1 MHICKYVK
9 YNEISKCR
17 ARECTG
23 VIINIEDKENT
34 KKERGNEKMQK
45 QLVIAEWWLSKNPAQ
60 EVIINEFEEI
70 EITKETEKA
79 YLLNEKVWVPKSAA
93 SFEEI
98 TEEEI
103 SKDKV
108 REAFSNLETS
118 QRIRI
123 RREASKK
130 FKNNEDY
137 SGNIYEDVRFYN
149 YLAEEM
155 KINGYDIN

>member
-1 MHICKYVK
+1 MK
-9 YNEISKCR
+9 
-17 ARECTG
+17 
-23 VIINIEDKENT
+23 
-34 KKERGNEKMQK
+34 K

-70 EITKETEKA
+70 EVTKETEKA
-79 YLLNEKVWVPKSAA
+79 YLLNNKVWIPKSAA

-108 REAFSNLETS
+108 REVFSNLETS

-123 RREASKK
+123 RREAAEK
-130 FKNNEDY
+130 FKNNEDCS

-149 YLAEEM
+149 YLAEEL